1 MANAGRK
8 TKPLPTVKWFLPLL
22 LKINPVKLSTRLLAP
37 RVLANFYIAIDAVI
51 ANKIRSL
58 LTALGIIFGVA
69 AVIAMLAIGNGAQQE
84 ILNQIKLVGVNNI
97 VIKPII
103 EQKEEK
109 LNEQAGGKKEKKKF
123 SPGLTIRDVNSI
135 KKTIPGLTRISPE
148 IILNSHVIR
157 NGVRRS
163 AKLVG
168 VEPSYF
174 EIYDFQLVDGQMFSA
189 EHMTLGG
196 PVCIIGSSL
205 KSKFFPTENPVGK
218 SIKVGPHWLT
228 IIGVLKERL
237 VTQSSI
243 SKLGIR
249 DFNMD
254 VYAPLQTVLI
264 RYENRDLVTTEA
276 IRLAN
281 MRSRGM
287 VIINDNSAS
296 EESEE
301 EKKNY
306 HQLDRLVIQVDETTR
321 MQTTAEVLSRLL
333 TRRHYEVVDF
343 EIEIPE
349 LLLKQQQRTNDIFN
363 YVLGAIAG
371 ISLLVGGIGIMNI
384 MLASVLE
391 RIKEIG
397 LRLSIGAQKNDIIQQ
412 FLFEAVMISV
422 SGGIIGVVLGVTM
435 ASIVSVMAGIPTIV
449 SFTSILLSF
458 GVAATVGLIFGIA
471 PARKAASQ
479 DPIASLRYE

>member
-1 MANAGRK
+1 M
-8 TKPLPTVKWFLPLL
+8 
-22 LKINPVKLSTRLLAP
+22 ISQRLLAN
-37 RVLANFYIAIDAVI
+37 LYIAIAAVI
-51 ANKIRSL
+51 TNKVRSL

-84 ILNQIKLVGVNNI
+84 ILDQIKLVGVNNI

-109 LNEQAGGKKEKKKF
+109 IEEETGKKESKKF
-123 SPGLTIRDVNSI
+123 SPGLTMRDLESI
-135 KKTIPGLTRISPE
+135 TSTIPRLNKLSPE
-148 IILNSHVIR
+148 ISLDTYVIR
-157 NGVRRS
+157 NGFRRS

-168 VEPSYF
+168 VDPAYF
-174 EIYDFQLVDGQMFSA
+174 GIYNFNITEGQLFDDGHRKIGA
-189 EHMTLGG
+189 
-196 PVCIIGSSL
+196 PVCIIGFGI
-205 KSKFFPTENPVGK
+205 KAKFFPVDNPIGK
-218 SIKVGPHWLT
+218 SIKVGQHWLT
-228 IIGVLKERL
+228 IIGVLEERK
-237 VTQSSI
+237 VSANSI

-254 VYAPLQTVLI
+254 VYTPLQTVLI
-264 RYENRDLVTTEA
+264 RYRDRDKITTNA
-276 IRLAN
+276 LRLAAQ
-281 MRSRGM
+281 RSRG
-287 VIINDNSAS
+287 NAQDNTQATP
-296 EESEE
+296 EQEQ

-306 HQLDRLVIQVDETTR
+306 HQLDRLVIQVDDTKLLEPI
-321 MQTTAEVLSRLL
+321 AEILQRLL
-333 TRRHYEVVDF
+333 QRRHYEVIDY

-397 LRLSIGAQKNDIIQQ
+397 LRLSIGAQKSDIIQQ

-422 SGGIIGVVLGVTM
+422 SGGLIGVVLGISM
-435 ASIVSVMAGIPTIV
+435 AYLVSSFAGIQTIV
-449 SFTSILLSF
+449 SFSSIALSF
-458 GVAATVGLIFGIA
+458 GVAATVGLVFGIA
-471 PARKAASQ
+471 PAQKAANQ

>member
-1 MANAGRK
+1 MK
-8 TKPLPTVKWFLPLL
+8 FL
-22 LKINPVKLSTRLLAP
+22 SQLLAP
-37 RVLANFYIAIDAVI
+37 RVLANLLIALDAVV

-109 LNEQAGGKKEKKKF
+109 LNEQASGKKEKRKF
-123 SPGLTIRDVNSI
+123 SPGLTMRDLHNIMS
-135 KKTIPGLTRISPE
+135 TIPGITRTSPE
-148 IILNSHVIR
+148 IILNTHVIR
-157 NGVRRS
+157 NGLRRS

-168 VEPSYF
+168 VAPAYF
-174 EIYDFQLVDGQMFSA
+174 EIYDFQLADGTMFNDEQMKFGA
-189 EHMTLGG
+189 
-196 PVCIIGSSL
+196 PVCIIGYAV
-205 KSKFFPTENPVGK
+205 KSKFFPTEDPIGK
-218 SIKVGPHWLT
+218 NIKVGPHWLT
-228 IIGVLKERL
+228 IIGVMNERI
-237 VTQSSI
+237 VSQTSI

-254 VYAPLQTVLI
+254 IYSPLQTVLI
-264 RYENRDLVTTEA
+264 RYENRDMITAEEL
-276 IRLAN
+276 RLAA

-287 VIINDNSAS
+287 IFGTDQNATED
-296 EESEE
+296 EKD
-301 EKKNY
+301 KKNY
-306 HQLDRLVIQVDETTR
+306 HQLDRLVIQVEETHKI
-321 MQTTAEVLSRLL
+321 QNVAEIISRLL
-333 TRRHYEVVDF
+333 TRKHYEVVDF

-349 LLLKQQQRTNDIFN
+349 LLLKQQQRTNDIVN
-363 YVLGAIAG
+363 YVLGAIAE

-397 LRLSIGAQKNDIIQQ
+397 LRLAIGAKKLDVIQQ
-412 FLFEAVMISV
+412 FLFEAILISV
-422 SGGIIGVVLGVTM
+422 SGGIIGVVLGVVM
-435 ASIVSVMAGIPTIV
+435 ALLVSSVAGIPTII
-449 SFTSILLSF
+449 SFMSILLSF

-471 PARKAASQ
+471 PARRAANQ

>member
-1 MANAGRK
+1 LK
-8 TKPLPTVKWFLPLL
+8 LL
-22 LKINPVKLSTRLLAP
+22 SRFFSQRLLAN
-37 RVLANFYIAIDAVI
+37 LFIAIEAVI
-51 ANKIRSL
+51 ANRVRSL

-109 LNEQAGGKKEKKKF
+109 LDDQSAQKDKKKF
-123 SPGLTIRDVNSI
+123 SPGLTIRDVQSI
-135 KKTIPGLTRISPE
+135 QTTIPGLVRMSPE
-148 IILNSHVIR
+148 ILLNTHIIR
-157 NGVRRS
+157 NGIRRS

-168 VEPSYF
+168 VETAYF
-174 EIYDFQLVDGQMFSA
+174 DIYDFQLAEGLYFSSEQLRMGA
-189 EHMTLGG
+189 
-196 PVCIIGSSL
+196 PVCIIGSAI
-205 KSKFFPTENPVGK
+205 KSRFFPTENAIGK

-228 IIGVLKERL
+228 IVGVLRERM
-237 VTQSSI
+237 VSENSI

-254 VYAPLQTVLI
+254 VYAPLQSVLI
-264 RYENRDLVTTEA
+264 RYENRDLITSEA
-276 IRLAN
+276 LRMAA

-287 VIINDNSAS
+287 VIITNGSGS
-296 EESEE
+296 EEDELAS
-301 EKKNY
+301 KNY
-306 HQLDRLVIQVDETTR
+306 HQLDRLVIQVEETAL
-321 MQTTAEVLSRLL
+321 MQPTAEILSRLL

-349 LLLKQQQRTNDIFN
+349 LLLKQQQRTNNIFN

-397 LRLSIGAQKNDIIQQ
+397 LRLSLGARKSDVVQQ
-412 FLFEAVMISV
+412 FLFESVMISV
-422 SGGIIGVVLGVTM
+422 SGGLIGVILGIALAFV
-435 ASIVSVMAGIPTIV
+435 VSTVANIPTII
-449 SFTSILLSF
+449 SFSSILLSF

-479 DPIASLRYE
+479 DPITSLRYE

>member
-1 MANAGRK
+1 M
-8 TKPLPTVKWFLPLL
+8 
-22 LKINPVKLSTRLLAP
+22 KINTLLSPRLLAN
-37 RVLANFYIAIDAVI
+37 LFIAIDAVI
-51 ANKIRSL
+51 ANKLRSL

-109 LNEQAGGKKEKKKF
+109 IEEKVGKKDKKKF
-123 SPGLTIRDVNSI
+123 SPGLTIRDVKSI
-135 KKTIPGLTRISPE
+135 QATIPGLTKLSPE
-148 IILNSHVIR
+148 IILDTYVIR
-157 NGVRRS
+157 QGLRRS

-174 EIYDFQLVDGQMFSA
+174 DIFNFELSEGQRFNDEQRKAGS
-189 EHMTLGG
+189 
-196 PVCIIGSSL
+196 PVCIIGYGIRT
-205 KSKFFPTENPVGK
+205 KFFPTENPIGK
-218 SIKVGPHWLT
+218 SIKIGPHWLT
-228 IIGVLKERL
+228 IVGVLAERA
-237 VTQSSI
+237 VSSTSI

-254 VYAPLQTVLI
+254 VYAPLQTILI
-264 RYENRDLVTTEA
+264 RYKNRDMITAEG
-276 IRLAN
+276 IRLAA
-281 MRSRGM
+281 MKGRGM
-287 VIINDNSAS
+287 VFNNNGAS
-296 EESEE
+296 SETEEQ
-301 EKKNY
+301 KKNY
-306 HQLDRLVIQVDETTR
+306 HQLDRLVIQVDETTKL
-321 MQTTAEVLSRLL
+321 QATAEVLSRLL
-333 TRRHYEVVDF
+333 QRKHYDVVDY

-397 LRLSIGAQKNDIIQQ
+397 LRLSIGAKKSDVVQQ
-412 FLFEAVMISV
+412 FLFEAIMISV
-422 SGGIIGVVLGVTM
+422 SGGLIGVILGITM
-435 ASIVSVMAGIPTIV
+435 AYVVSTVADIPTII

-458 GVAATVGLIFGIA
+458 GVAATVGLVFGIA

-479 DPIASLRYE
+479 DPITSLRYE